1 MKGLFLMLAITR
13 VQLLVRDTGTCG
25 PCQWTHLGS
34 AEARLPTPT
43 EELGGRLIEGIAE
56 LDQHI

>member
-1 MKGLFLMLAITR
+1 MLPITPLQLF
-13 VQLLVRDTGTCG
+13 VRDTGTCR
-25 PCQWTHLGS
+25 PSQWNHFGS

-43 EELGGRLIEGIAE
+43 EEIGGRKVEGIAE